1 MRRLILF
8 VILIVVP
15 ASAVKADVQD
25 GIVAL
30 GRGDYN
36 TALSEFRPLAE
47 QGNALAQN
55 QLGLMY
61 EKGLVYPGYGFITH
75 EPDYEQAVS
84 WYRRAAREGL
94 ATAQYNL
101 GRMYAEGHGVAH
113 DYGEA
118 AWWYLKAAVQGLP
131 AAQYN
136 LAIRYD
142 EGSGVRRDDVLA
154 HVWASLAAAGSADA
168 IQGSATQ
175 FRDEVAARMTPE
187 AVSEAKSLAREWKR
201 GTDPE
206 RSKESPHRAREARD
220 PVATASAE
228 TDIEDR
234 LRTLKALYDKGLI
247 TDTEYADKR
256 KDILQDL

>member
-1 MRRLILF
+1 MVERSDIQARFHGAAFSLAAPVAVLLGTLALSSCS
-8 VILIVVP
+8 VPNYANPVEWYRAVTDENDSEEPEVVTVP
-15 ASAVKADVQD
+15 APPAQPDAEAAPGADKSSPVQD

-61 EKGLVYPGYGFITH
+61 EKGLIYPGYGFFTH
-75 EPDYEQAVS
+75 EPDYEQAAS
-84 WYRRAAREGL
+84 WYRRAARKGL

-136 LAIRYD
+136 LARGAVMGIWLWKT
-142 EGSGVRRDDVLA
+142 EGS
-154 HVWASLAAAGSADA
+154 
-168 IQGSATQ
+168 
-175 FRDEVAARMTPE
+175 FRLEFQ
-187 AVSEAKSLAREWKR
+187 
-201 GTDPE
+201 
-206 RSKESPHRAREARD
+206 
-220 PVATASAE
+220 
-228 TDIEDR
+228 
-234 LRTLKALYDKGLI
+234 
-247 TDTEYADKR
+247 
-256 KDILQDL
+256 LQPIK